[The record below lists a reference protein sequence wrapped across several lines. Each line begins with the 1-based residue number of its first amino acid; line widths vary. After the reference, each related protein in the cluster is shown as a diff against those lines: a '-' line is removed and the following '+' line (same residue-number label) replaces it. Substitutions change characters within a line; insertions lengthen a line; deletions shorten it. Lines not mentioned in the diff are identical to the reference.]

1 MDVAR
6 PRNTLT
12 DTPTD
17 LDTLPAGI
25 EKTLVTRHDEQLTQA
40 QYRTHTLSSHQVS
53 LRSEARPQTCRL
65 ASSTSCRVPVEI
77 WSMIFTLVI
86 GSTTSFVACNPHGVI
101 PGPDIAQS
109 NAYNL
114 TLVCS
119 HWRQIVIGL
128 PNLWTSIEVNL
139 WNLEKDIRPGLKLH
153 LDRSKG
159 RSLDLVADYRTK
171 GSPDHTQDYPGWTES
186 TSRTLYYLVRFLL
199 PRCKGLWIYMD
210 GFEDYFLDSLN
221 PPYPF
226 LSFPSLVQFSHDF
239 DISPSL
245 SWRSGQHWFWDALR
259 HRAPLLRSVS
269 SLTGV
274 LPISYVHYPQLT
286 ELHVLAHLASP
297 NLIYTLLSCTQSLEV
312 LSITD
317 SGIQRSQFLNMQSNS
332 SLPVHTLT
340 FDLFS
345 FPTTILDVLSFF
357 TFPHLTTLRL
367 TAGYPF
373 CCFESSEDWINLFE
387 RINRYS
393 QTIRHLELQLIV
405 SDQPHIHREG
415 LCLEYGRD
423 GQHCLSGLFRA
434 VPNLTELTISV
445 EGEGDAYTSVFGW
458 LFPSL
463 TIPRTL
469 PASPDDILL
478 PRLRSLSISDE
489 VFPMERSIVGNG
501 IIEMVASRS
510 ALSWWPSLVGEGKPV
525 ALLER
530 FMLGYCGGRCGS
542 NSLQGPEN
550 GVSGAIHSERVR
562 ALRENGTE
570 CVTVRYRTTSYEQEG
585 ETEIETETDGAQTD
599 ESDSEYDFDDQE
611 E

>member
-1 MDVAR
+1 MCTMDVAR
-6 PRNTLT
+6 PAYTLT
-12 DTPTD
+12 DTPAVD
-17 LDTLPAGI
+17 LDTLPAGT
-25 EKTLVTRHDEQLTQA
+25 EKTVVTQHDEQLTPA
-40 QYRTHTLSSHQVS
+40 QHQTRTLSSHQAS
-53 LRSEARPQTCRL
+53 SQSEARPRTCWL
-65 ASSTSCRVPVEI
+65 ASPTSRRVPVEI

-101 PGPDIAQS
+101 PGSDIAQS

-119 HWRQIVIGL
+119 HWRQIVLGL

-139 WNLEKDIRPGLKLH
+139 RNLEKDIRPGLKLH
-153 LDRSKG
+153 LDHSKG
-159 RSLDLVADYRTK
+159 RPLDLVIDYRTK
-171 GSPDHTQDYPGWTES
+171 GSSNHAQDYPGWSES
-186 TSRTLYYLVRFLL
+186 TCRTLDYLVRFLL

-210 GFEDYFLDSLN
+210 GFEDYFLNSPDI
-221 PPYPF
+221 PYPF

-245 SWRSGQHWFWDALR
+245 SWRAGQHWFWDALR

-286 ELHVLAHLASP
+286 ELHILAHLASP
-297 NLIYTLLSCTQSLEV
+297 NLIYTLLSCTRSLEV

-340 FDLFS
+340 VDLFS

-367 TAGYPF
+367 TAGFPF

-387 RINRYS
+387 RINHYS
-393 QTIRHLELQLIV
+393 QTIQHLELQLIV

-434 VPNLTELTISV
+434 VPNLTELTLSV
-445 EGEGDAYTSVFGW
+445 EGEGDAYKPVFGW
-458 LFPSL
+458 LFPGL

-469 PASPDDILL
+469 PTSPDDILL
-478 PRLRSLSISDE
+478 PKLRSLSISDE
-489 VFPMERSIVGNG
+489 VFPMGCSVIGNDIV
-501 IIEMVASRS
+501 EMMTSRS

-530 FMLGYCGGRCGS
+530 FMLGYCGGRCES
-542 NSLQGPEN
+542 NLHQGPEH
-550 GVSGAIHSERVR
+550 GVGSALYSERVR
-562 ALRENGTE
+562 ALRESGTE
-570 CVTVRYRTTSYEQEG
+570 CVMVRHRAAPYEQEG
-585 ETEIETETDGAQTD
+585 ETEIDGAQTD
-599 ESDSEYDFDDQE
+599 ESDSEYDFGD
-611 E
+611 